1 MIPGEEAPL
10 PEEGLAATAV
20 PPLAMTD
27 SSHILGSFEQALRD
41 ARNGVVRM
49 ASIAEQNLQH
59 AVRGLL
65 TRSADLCNEAIA
77 EEEEVNQLER
87 RIDAESFEILMRY
100 NPVAG
105 DLREIISGMKV
116 ANNIERVSDEARSI
130 ARRARKLL
138 KQPEIGE
145 MHLIE
150 PVYEKTA
157 ALLKDAIRAY
167 IERDT
172 DLAISLYAKDIEVD
186 EVHREVIRELGKR
199 MDKESGQVKQLL
211 HLIFIVRSLER
222 IGDHA
227 VNIGEDTVF
236 LTNAEDIRHLGAKKA
251 AKKLAEEKAEESG
264 HGSD

>member
-1 MIPGEEAPL
+1 MIPQRKRSHL
-10 PEEGLAATAV
+10 EEGLAVNVDPT
-20 PPLAMTD
+20 PAMTD
-27 SSHILGSFEQALRD
+27 SAHILGSFEHALRE

-65 TRSADLCNEAIA
+65 SRNADLCNEAIA

-105 DLREIISGMKV
+105 DLREIITGMKV
-116 ANNIERVSDEARSI
+116 ANNIERISDEARSI

-138 KQPEIGE
+138 KHPEFSE

-150 PVYEKTA
+150 PVYEKAA
-157 ALLKDAIRAY
+157 ALLKDSIRAY
-167 IERDT
+167 VERNT
-172 DLAISLYAKDIEVD
+172 DLAVSLYAKDLELD

-222 IGDHA
+222 VGDHA
-227 VNIGEDTVF
+227 VNIGEDAVF
-236 LTNAEDIRHLGAKKA
+236 LINAEDIRHLGAKKA
-251 AKKLAEEKAEESG
+251 AKKLAEERAAESG
-264 HGSD
+264 EGLV